1 MVKQSISFQHVQ
13 QMDVSRRKHLLLP
26 LLGAVGAGVPKP
38 ARALVGS
45 TLSPEIEEVVRVEPK
60 GTDFQT
66 LPSGLRILDLV
77 VGKGDECCKEGDTV
91 LVDWSLRKSNG
102 YFVDASFGF
111 DPGRAIDEKFGVGSP
126 ELRFTP
132 LGDLVAQWYPFCMFF
147 GWIRGSLLKVSN
159 PKNKGTLVIVLGFQ
173 GDKGDKVIEGVR
185 KALIGMHVGG
195 TRRIIVPPNLGY
207 VSDDL
212 APKPVDWG
220 RQTQIQRAKNKNFVV
235 ELRLKALRQ

>member
-1 MVKQSISFQHVQ
+1 MTCRGRKAAPGKAWKLCCFALTSAILSSLTMVKQSISFQHVQ

-132 LGDLVAQWYPFCMFF
+132 LGD
-147 GWIRGSLLKVSN
+147 
-159 PKNKGTLVIVLGFQ
+159 
-173 GDKGDKVIEGVR
+173 KGDKVIEGVR